1 MYKRRF
7 SYGSGV
13 QLCVARNRRRRS
25 AARYRAVAKVTTRR
39 ARKGFNLKYNPD
51 SHWSSAFYRG
61 LNQIQYE
68 DGKEVLN
75 INRDDASG
83 SRFDTMIT
91 CKQYAT
97 PTVQGFDVTTR
108 TDYVNKHPSVLQATS
123 YNFTGTHTTAEICVG
138 VVKAQPLHHKNSAQH
153 ASDLKMLSQKP
164 ELAIAFN
171 SSTQNGPKIID
182 CIRVDG
188 ASDEGPSHLEVQ
200 YWWTEWHV
208 YNKKVATLVT
218 TRSSGSSY
226 LNRVELQN
234 GCLSRGHANTFIP
247 STLGGSCVDPVS
259 GSIDEQKLK
268 HNLDLAIEAC

>member
-1 MYKRRF
+1 M
-7 SYGSGV
+7 
-13 QLCVARNRRRRS
+13 
-25 AARYRAVAKVTTRR
+25 T
-39 ARKGFNLKYNPD
+39 
-51 SHWSSAFYRG
+51 
-61 LNQIQYE
+61 
-68 DGKEVLN
+68 
-75 INRDDASG
+75 
-83 SRFDTMIT
+83 T

-108 TDYVNKHPSVLQATS
+108 TDYVNKHPSVLQTTS

-218 TRSSGSSY
+218 RSSGSSY